1 MGARRLRVKGRA
13 LVMGQLLP
21 PQSLTCQVTLA
32 TLLLGFSFF
41 SCIRMWTVS
50 RVLLVLKPDDSTNAA
65 LLKSGFILVVKKF
78 LEDIYHHIHAGGARV
93 MAGGMAFF
101 LPHLSPSFLPSPSPS
116 LLSFLP

>member
-1 MGARRLRVKGRA
+1 MGARRLSVKGRA

-78 LEDIYHHIHAGGARV
+78 LEDIYHHIHAGGAWV